1 MQKEE
6 VTFVYFFIKYF
17 IKAINRPNGKSMNP
31 LLIATFI
38 IIIGFSLLNLAFTLH
53 EYFQRNKSNF
63 YLLQSW
69 FWGTLVLNF
78 LIQSQATGSNQAKA
92 ILLWSFSII
101 PATFLGLSALWV
113 VNKPPRFKPM
123 FTIYGANIFLTLIL
137 LQTKVSFF
145 WKSLPLAA
153 SIAYPFLVA
162 FYEINIL
169 NFSKSTLYQKVLGI
183 VLILNAFSAFNFSI
197 NRMEP
202 NAELWGWITAY
213 ALYQAVA
220 VILPLVSLE
229 YFSNK
234 KEISLSDEI
243 VQKESHIKDIDKKR
257 AVLLRVLVHDI
268 ANPLT
273 FLTLNIEQMKRI
285 LSPDKSERVE
295 DCLTRHE
302 HHLSLIGDLINQV
315 REHEAIATGKKV
327 LRMKPL
333 SFTLLKSETL
343 KNFEEQLD
351 DKNLTI
357 NFSTII
363 ERGTDENLFVDKSS
377 FLNSVLGNA
386 VSNAIKFSD
395 GSKDIEI
402 CLRSTKTYSELTITN
417 YGQSIPDELVD
428 KVFDFNEPTTTI
440 GLSGER
446 GSGFGLPIL
455 KDVVNLHGGNVYIG
469 NNNPNA
475 IHPKS
480 TVIVIKIPRRSE
492 QKNTNINSLD
502 DESSKKVS

>member
-1 MQKEE
+1 
-6 VTFVYFFIKYF
+6 
-17 IKAINRPNGKSMNP
+17 
-31 LLIATFI
+31 
-38 IIIGFSLLNLAFTLH
+38 
-53 EYFQRNKSNF
+53 
-63 YLLQSW
+63 
-69 FWGTLVLNF
+69 
-78 LIQSQATGSNQAKA
+78 
-92 ILLWSFSII
+92 
-101 PATFLGLSALWV
+101 
-113 VNKPPRFKPM
+113 
-123 FTIYGANIFLTLIL
+123 
-137 LQTKVSFF
+137 
-145 WKSLPLAA
+145 
-153 SIAYPFLVA
+153 
-162 FYEINIL
+162 
-169 NFSKSTLYQKVLGI
+169 
-183 VLILNAFSAFNFSI
+183 
-197 NRMEP
+197 
-202 NAELWGWITAY
+202 
-213 ALYQAVA
+213 
-220 VILPLVSLE
+220 
-229 YFSNK
+229 
-234 KEISLSDEI
+234 
-243 VQKESHIKDIDKKR
+243 
-257 AVLLRVLVHDI
+257 
-268 ANPLT
+268 
-273 FLTLNIEQMKRI
+273 
-285 LSPDKSERVE
+285 
-295 DCLTRHE
+295 
-302 HHLSLIGDLINQV
+302 
-315 REHEAIATGKKV
+315 GKKV